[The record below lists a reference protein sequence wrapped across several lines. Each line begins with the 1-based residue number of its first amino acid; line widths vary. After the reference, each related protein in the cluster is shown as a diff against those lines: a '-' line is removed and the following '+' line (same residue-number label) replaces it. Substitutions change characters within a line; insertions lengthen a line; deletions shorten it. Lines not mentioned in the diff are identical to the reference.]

1 MNLGF
6 QGLCISILTG
16 ALICFSPWPVCGG
29 EKTLY
34 TMPSLVSDHRAH
46 GVGQNVTV
54 LIYEQATSTT
64 SAATSTSKSTDVA
77 GRLESTS
84 NQHAGS
90 VGIENSSKGEGAI
103 SRKGSLVASVSATV
117 TEVLPTGGLVIHG
130 EQKIEFNDEI
140 QYIRVAGHIRPEDIR
155 ADNTVLSSR
164 IARAEITY
172 VGDGLL
178 GRRQKPGFITRLFN
192 WLF

>member
-1 MNLGF
+1 MNTRF
-6 QGLCISILTG
+6 QGFCISILAG
-16 ALICFSPWPVCGG
+16 ALICFYALPVCGE

-46 GVGQNVTV
+46 GVGQSVTV
-54 LIYEQATSTT
+54 LIYEQATSIT
-64 SAATSTSKSTDVA
+64 SAATSTSKSTDVS
-77 GRLESTS
+77 GRIEST
-84 NQHAGS
+84 NTLETAG

-103 SRKGSLVASVSATV
+103 RRNGSLVASVSATV

-130 EQKIEFNDEI
+130 EQKIEFNDET
-140 QYIRVAGHIRPEDIR
+140 QYIRVAGHIRPEDIS

-164 IARAEITY
+164 IAKAQITY

-178 GRRQKPGFITRLFN
+178 GRRQKPGLITRFFN